1 MTIISGAHEGIQGA
15 RLFSQRKRA
24 LSFCRSGAGIVDKT
38 WPRARSGCPPPP
50 RDLLYV
56 QIGPLTAQRRV
67 LVQREPNI
75 RYGSTIPLGAEPRL
89 IDHLRRFTAVPK
101 LWIKGVQ
108 RYSAVCSP
116 APVGVVAGAAV
127 VRRVFHPRRADRV
140 VFTVARA
147 GKQVGLGLHPRGLV
161 ADIRGPTVSNAAETT
176 LPRPWRLAPNPTR
189 RRDQNDALLPRR
201 AFSALLHART
211 PFSLVRLG

>member
-1 MTIISGAHEGIQGA
+1 MYSA
-15 RLFSQRKRA
+15 RRKH
-24 LSFCRSGAGIVDKT
+24 
-38 WPRARSGCPPPP
+38 
-50 RDLLYV
+50 
-56 QIGPLTAQRRV
+56 
-67 LVQREPNI
+67 EPNI
-75 RYGSTIPLGAEPRL
+75 RYGSTIPLGAEPRS
-89 IDHLRRFTAVPK
+89 IDHLRCFTAVPK

-116 APVGVVAGAAV
+116 APIGAGAGAAV
-127 VRRVFHPRRADRV
+127 VRRVVHPRRADRV

-147 GKQVGLGLHPRGLV
+147 GKQVRLGLHPRGLV

-176 LPRPWRLAPNPTR
+176 LRRPWRLAANPTR

-211 PFSLVRLG
+211 PFSLIRSG